1 MSAIGDLFLNPGGG
15 GTPPS
20 ESSGSERSLPGTIY
34 FAWKP
39 ELDASNHAFSVANQ
53 QRAKHGL
60 IAKASPDVFH
70 ATICPVG
77 YSHLILDERIQAA
90 LKAAEAVM
98 AKPFEVVFDRVRTY
112 QNGQEKAPF
121 VAYSADGL
129 PKAELF
135 RAALVAEL
143 RRAGF
148 TFKKKAARSAY
159 DTALRSHC
167 RRPARDRSD
176 PVDGARFRAHPER
189 LRPRPAYR
197 ARALAI
203 AWLIQNRTQR

>member
-148 TFKKKAARSAY
+148 TFKKKLPDPHMTLLY
-159 DTALRSHC
+159 DRIVVGQQEIDPI
-167 RRPARDRSD
+167 RWMVRDF
-176 PVDGARFRAHPER
+176 V
-189 LRPRPAYR
+189 
-197 ARALAI
+197 
-203 AWLIQNRTQR
+203 LIQSVYGQGRHIELGRWPLRG